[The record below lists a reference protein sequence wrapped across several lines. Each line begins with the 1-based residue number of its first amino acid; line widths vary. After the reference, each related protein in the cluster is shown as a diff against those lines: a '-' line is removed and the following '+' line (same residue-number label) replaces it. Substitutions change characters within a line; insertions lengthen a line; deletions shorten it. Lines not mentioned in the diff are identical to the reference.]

1 MKWYPRR
8 VRRLAHPAWP
18 IAGRKG
24 RRPLMPLTV
33 SARSSSLGKPL
44 LDLNVGD
51 ACPHA
56 QVALNVIR
64 GWIRVVDRRK
74 GMLELRIP
82 QLGMHLIQ
90 HGRRQLHQL
99 RAATHSQAR
108 WCVAAARIS

>member
-1 MKWYPRR
+1 MANRWTEGPSTIDAANYQRQEQLP
-8 VRRLAHPAWP
+8 W
-18 IAGRKG
+18 
-24 RRPLMPLTV
+24 
-33 SARSSSLGKPL
+33 KPL
-44 LDLNVGD
+44 LELNVGD

-56 QVALNVIR
+56 HVALNVLR